1 MKLPRLVKQ
10 IGKRVVQ
17 AMPILRRHIL
27 TSTDYE
33 VLGGAEEARAGPGI
47 LARLA
52 RLTHGRAPG
61 ARLSQT

>member
-33 VLGGAEEARAGPGI
+33 LLSGENKLARPRHPRRAG
-47 LARLA
+47 LLHARSRA
-52 RLTHGRAPG
+52 RNAPI
-61 ARLSQT
+61 AT